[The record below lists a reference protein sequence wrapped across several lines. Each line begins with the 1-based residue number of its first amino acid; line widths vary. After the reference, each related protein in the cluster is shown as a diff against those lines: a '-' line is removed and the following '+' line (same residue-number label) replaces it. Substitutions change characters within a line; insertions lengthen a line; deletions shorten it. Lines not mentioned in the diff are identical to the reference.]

1 MTTRAGQRAVQQ
13 AVQQSA
19 DEQRERGEVHG
30 EEALRA
36 AKKLRVE
43 ERVPM
48 RDSPP
53 GQTALERQELEEAA
67 NDPDMANLP
76 AETRPRQNE
85 GLSGMGALVGDVPV
99 GKDQMDHLERQ
110 GLRREEQ
117 MQLDRTLAE
126 EASSRVPDTAD
137 DSWMEPH
144 EDKGLD
150 R

>member
-1 MTTRAGQRAVQQ
+1 MTRAAQRAVQQ

-19 DEQRERGEVHG
+19 DEQRDRGEVRG

-36 AKKLRVE
+36 AKRLRVE
-43 ERVPM
+43 ERLPM
-48 RDSPP
+48 RSSPP
-53 GQTALERQELEEAA
+53 GQTPQEREELEEAA
-67 NDPDMANLP
+67 NDPDMAHLP
-76 AETRPRQNE
+76 SQTRPRQNE

-99 GKDQMDHLERQ
+99 GKDQLDHLERQ

-126 EASSRVPDTAD
+126 EASSRVPDTVED
-137 DSWMEPH
+137 RWMEPH